1 MVDVTLN
8 CRIAQVLGVFALS
21 STASASRRY
30 YMRRQSRDNDIE
42 IVYILF
48 NMWRDD
54 NDNST
59 QRRAQY
65 PHIAMIAEAERMASR
80 WNVVEIIF
88 GPKLSWVTHTKNFLQ
103 PLRARSRGSVPML
116 YPLFFIH
123 LALQKLGTASSLSTL
138 KKKSFSRC
146 SHSCYIDKLNSI
158 VNISLN
164 SSRLLPLG
172 EAFFH
177 FTTF

>member
-30 YMRRQSRDNDIE
+30 YMRRQSRDNDTE

-88 GPKLSWVTHTKNFLQ
+88 GPKLSWVTHTQKTFCSL
-103 PLRARSRGSVPML
+103 SVL
-116 YPLFFIH
+116 VLVALFRCYIHFFFIH

-138 KKKSFSRC
+138 KKKKFQ
-146 SHSCYIDKLNSI
+146 
-158 VNISLN
+158 
-164 SSRLLPLG
+164 PM
-172 EAFFH
+172 FP
-177 FTTF
+177 